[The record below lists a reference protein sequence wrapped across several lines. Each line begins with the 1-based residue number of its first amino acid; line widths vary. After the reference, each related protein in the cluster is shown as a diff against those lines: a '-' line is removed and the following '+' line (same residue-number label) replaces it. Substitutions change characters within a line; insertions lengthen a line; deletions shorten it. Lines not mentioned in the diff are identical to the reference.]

1 MLGRRGLTI
10 SRENY
15 ISMSNSLHAHSSPQK
30 HVANFAQTYVL
41 PVDLEILGHCKR
53 SYLNI

>member
-41 PVDLEILGHCKR
+41 PMDLEILGHCKR